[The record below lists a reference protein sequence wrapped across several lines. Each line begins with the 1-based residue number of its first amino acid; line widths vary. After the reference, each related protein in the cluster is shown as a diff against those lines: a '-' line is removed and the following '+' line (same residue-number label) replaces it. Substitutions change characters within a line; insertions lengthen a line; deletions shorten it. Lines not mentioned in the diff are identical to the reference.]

1 MKLSSDYKTNT
12 INSIQADTLLKKISN
27 QIDLYK
33 VILILNLI

>member
-27 QIDLYK
+27 
-33 VILILNLI
+33 